1 MTGRLLV
8 FHVAILCPVKCNE
21 RARDGVK
28 DSCVEVRPAVFINF
42 DRIA

>member
-8 FHVAILCPVKCNE
+8 FHVAILCPVKSNE

-28 DSCVEVRPAVFINF
+28 DNYVKVRPAVLIKF